1 MMINFKIDYADG
13 AHPKILEKLLTTNA
27 DQTPGYGEDDYCQ
40 QAQAAIQSYLGSTPC
55 EIHFLVG
62 GTQTNLT
69 FISHALKPYE
79 AVLSAQTGHI
89 MTNEVGSI
97 EATGHKI
104 IPLPATDGKVTLH
117 ALHTFFK
124 QPQTIH
130 MVKPKLLYLSN
141 PTELGTLYSK
151 QELEEL
157 SKFCRQHHLY
167 LYVDGARLGSGLVA
181 PSNTLTLEDYA
192 RLTDAF
198 YIGGTKNGALFGEA
212 LVLIHPELDQ
222 DFRLNMK
229 QKGALLAKGRLLGL
243 QFLTLF
249 QDALFFEI
257 AHLANQRANEL
268 RQGLLHLGISF
279 WTSTQTNQLFPILP
293 NHLLPVLSER
303 FSFTIWEPYDEHH
316 SVVRLV
322 TSYAT
327 SKDDIIQFLETLN
340 TLYKKDALN

>member
-1 MMINFKIDYADG
+1 M
-13 AHPKILEKLLTTNA
+13 
-27 DQTPGYGEDDYCQ
+27 
-40 QAQAAIQSYLGSTPC
+40 
-55 EIHFLVG
+55 
-62 GTQTNLT
+62 
-69 FISHALKPYE
+69 
-79 AVLSAQTGHI
+79 
-89 MTNEVGSI
+89 
-97 EATGHKI
+97 
-104 IPLPATDGKVTLH
+104 
-117 ALHTFFK
+117 
-124 QPQTIH
+124 
-130 MVKPKLLYLSN
+130 
-141 PTELGTLYSK
+141 
-151 QELEEL
+151 
-157 SKFCRQHHLY
+157 
-167 LYVDGARLGSGLVA
+167 DGARLGSGLVA

-212 LVLIHPELDQ
+212 LVLIHPELAQ